1 MLDPKYY
8 VPDFVSLFENTL
20 AQYGIEDISSD
31 IVEAKADPKVISRI
45 AELEAEYNEK
55 LKDTQDKLKKLA
67 LAKGIQISAGLSRV
81 VKYFNAQTDKNRST
95 ITKYTKN
102 LADKVAALKKG
113 IDDFKNQNLERYEE
127 YKDYDSLPPNIK
139 NQLDNI
145 QTFVNNL
152 ENKALTLQNIVET
165 IIPIATIAVTIITVL
180 NTIVNAILAAI
191 TAIPSVATTAGV
203 QTGFTLLV
211 DKIKKILK
219 SIVKVAEYIYGI
231 ILIVREFLYQF
242 RRFLAYVGN
251 LIKNYKEG
259 KLFKDKG
266 TVPTGFIED
275 YKGYKLFIE
284 QEKDTTKEVEGIKR
298 HYCYALNKL
307 NLREIEGSKSY
318 VTDISILLDEVKVI
332 IDRKEIQ
339 S

>member
-20 AQYGIEDISSD
+20 SQYGIEGISSD
-31 IVEAKADPKVISRI
+31 IVEAKADPKVI
-45 AELEAEYNEK
+45 AKLNELENEYNEK
-55 LKDTQDKLKKLA
+55 LKEVQDKLKKLA

-81 VKYFNAQTDKNRST
+81 VKYFNAQADKNRST

-102 LADKVAALKKG
+102 LADRVAALKKG
-113 IDDFKNQNLERYEE
+113 IDDFKDQNLERYEE
-127 YKDYDSLPPNIK
+127 YKDYDSLPDNIK

-152 ENKALTLQNIVET
+152 EYKALTLQNIIET
-165 IIPIATIAVTIITVL
+165 LLPIATVAVAIINVL

-191 TAIPSVATTAGV
+191 TVIPSIATTAGL
-203 QTGFTLLV
+203 QTGFTLLI

-219 SIVKVAEYIYGI
+219 SVVKVAEYIYSI

-242 RRFLAYVGN
+242 RRFLAYIGN

-266 TVPTGFIED
+266 TIPTGFIED

-284 QEKDTTKEVEGIKR
+284 EEKDATKEVEGIKR

-307 NLREIEGSKSY
+307 NLKEIEGGKSY